1 MVHRFDISCGGAG
14 IAWMRVAAAMRQATS
29 EPAWIE
35 QGRLNVVWAAH
46 NPSAHAPCLER
57 PTYALGG
64 MALER
69 RVAYTGNCESRADDY
84 EHVVLPAGFAPVDE
98 LGARIE
104 SAADASLSSELEE
117 IAASFQP
124 ALAGLDEP
132 VLALASPDDIVAPI
146 PGLEPYDAEIDPVVA
161 DDWVTVVRSVQ
172 DYGIKKTDSTPDG
185 PWTWLL
191 ALMAA
196 ATVLGLYHMRP
207 SHSRT
212 GPLFAFGG
220 GLARFAEDMDRRWDA
235 FRGRSAPESFI
246 NAGAAVKA
254 MLLQTEDI
262 VGQLKGGA
270 PLRDVL
276 RSELKHVRQALKNV
290 ESAARDSDEEDDVAA
305 ARSSA
310 HYRTLVRELE
320 RIRRIAEGA
329 AASLSDARTTDSVPR
344 TTSEAYAVLGVNPE
358 VNDGVLKKVVDGLR
372 MSWHPDHAR
381 DDEDRLVREVRMRQ
395 INIAWDLIHGDR
407 EVA

>member
-1 MVHRFDISCGGAG
+1 
-14 IAWMRVAAAMRQATS
+14 
-29 EPAWIE
+29 
-35 QGRLNVVWAAH
+35 
-46 NPSAHAPCLER
+46 
-57 PTYALGG
+57 
-64 MALER
+64 
-69 RVAYTGNCESRADDY
+69 
-84 EHVVLPAGFAPVDE
+84 
-98 LGARIE
+98 
-104 SAADASLSSELEE
+104 
-117 IAASFQP
+117 
-124 ALAGLDEP
+124 
-132 VLALASPDDIVAPI
+132 
-146 PGLEPYDAEIDPVVA
+146 
-161 DDWVTVVRSVQ
+161 
-172 DYGIKKTDSTPDG
+172 
-185 PWTWLL
+185 
-191 ALMAA
+191 
-196 ATVLGLYHMRP
+196 
-207 SHSRT
+207 
-212 GPLFAFGG
+212 
-220 GLARFAEDMDRRWDA
+220 MDRRWDA

-290 ESAARDSDEEDDVAA
+290 ESAARDSDEGDDVAA

-407 EVA
+407 QVA